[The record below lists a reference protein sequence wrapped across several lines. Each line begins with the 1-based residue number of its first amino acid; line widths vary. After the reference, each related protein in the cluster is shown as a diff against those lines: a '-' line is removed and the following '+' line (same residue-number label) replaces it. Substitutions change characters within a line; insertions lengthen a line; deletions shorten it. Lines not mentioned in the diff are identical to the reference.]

1 MSFHNL
7 SDNDWQSFIYAA
19 LLLIILLTSLFSRKE
34 ISLSKTLKYLS
45 LWLFVAL
52 LLIIAYSYRF
62 EFEDL
67 TNRINGEIN
76 PSKAQIKD
84 NQITIKAAQD
94 GHFYI
99 NAKINNSEIRFM
111 IDTGATN
118 VSLSLKDAKKAGIN
132 IDQLVFNQIYQTANG
147 KALAAATNLKELEIE
162 GLVFRDV
169 KASVN
174 QSDIDISL
182 LGMNF
187 LKQMKKYE
195 FSNDQLTL
203 TAEGF

>member
-1 MSFHNL
+1 MSFDNL
-7 SDNDWQSFIYAA
+7 SNNDWQSFTYSA
-19 LLLIILLTSLFSRKE
+19 LLLIMLLTSLFSRKE

-52 LLIIAYSYRF
+52 LLVIAYSYRF
-62 EFEDL
+62 ELEDL
-67 TNRINGEIN
+67 ANRVNREIN

-147 KALAAATNLKELEIE
+147 KALAASINLKEIEIE

-174 QSDIDISL
+174 QSDMEISL

-195 FSNDQLTL
+195 FGKDQLTL
-203 TAEGF
+203 TAEGL